1 MSRYAARKNV
11 FAAKYPSYPHA
22 FDTLAHLSR
31 YYVAFDDIREVAHAY
46 PPLSDAMKARL
57 PQNARRF
64 AYSAKYYAV
73 FDDIREVARVII
85 SYPIFPAYC
94 HLHGNRH
101 DIMTGNDIK

>member
-31 YYVAFDDIREVAHAY
+31 YYVAFDDIREVAHACML
-46 PPLSDAMKARL
+46 PPDEMKAQP
-57 PQNARRF
+57 PQDTRRF

-101 DIMTGNDIK
+101 DIMARNDIK